1 MGYLLEQAYP
11 FLPVSLQ
18 NLGISAFGYFWHKR
32 RFGGVFKNELRK
44 FKDRESFTYEQWSDY
59 QLQELRKFLA
69 HAYMNVPF
77 YREKYRQAGLSEN
90 DLSTI
95 QRLDQLSKLPL
106 LEKDELRKFGTTSLM
121 AGNKRKGTF
130 FGSSGS
136 TGTPTRIFFSDYMHQ
151 RWSAGFEARIRHWA
165 GVSKDLSRG
174 MIGGRRI
181 LPSGTSRPPFYRYNF
196 VEKQVYFSAY
206 HISPTTAPNYLEA
219 IRRYDLDYMTGY
231 AASNFFL
238 ARFLDEAKLEV
249 PPLKAVITSSEKL
262 TKEMRQ
268 TLEKVYQCKAYDSY
282 SGIEACGLISEC
294 EHGSLHVS
302 PDMGIIEFL
311 RPDGSPALPG
321 EVAEMVCTGIL
332 NYDQPLIRYRIGDLA
347 VLSDRICKCGRQ
359 LPVVQE
365 IIGRIEDTV
374 VGIDGREMV
383 RFHGIFIDL
392 PHVLEAQVVQEDYSS
407 LTINVVPNGKISIQE
422 QNIIRDRILS
432 QLGKVNVSIN
442 EVESIPRGPNGK
454 FKAVISKVKR
464 QPQNK

>member
-1 MGYLLEQAYP
+1 MGYLLEKAYP

-32 RFGGVFKNELRK
+32 RFGGAFKNELRK

-59 QLQELRKFLA
+59 QLQELRRFLA

-77 YREKYRQAGLSEN
+77 YREKYRQAGLSES
-90 DLSTI
+90 DLMV
-95 QRLDQLSKLPL
+95 RELSDLMKFPM
-106 LEKDELRKFGTTSLM
+106 LEKDDLRKFGTTSLM
-121 AGNKRKGTF
+121 SRTRREGTF

-136 TGTPTRIFFSDYMHQ
+136 TGTPTKIFFSNHLHQ

-165 GVSKDLSRG
+165 GVSYQMGRG

-181 LPSGTSRPPFYRYNF
+181 IPEGEGRPPFYRYNF
-196 VEKQVYFSAY
+196 IEKQVYFSAY
-206 HISPTTAPNYLEA
+206 HISPATAWSYLEG
-219 IRRYDLDYMTGY
+219 IRRYKIDYMTGY

-238 ARFLDEAKLEV
+238 ARFFAESNMDV

-262 TKEMRQ
+262 TSEMRQ
-268 TLEKVYQCKAYDSY
+268 TIEKVYQCKAYDSY

-311 RPDGSPALPG
+311 RPDGTKALAG
-321 EVAEMVCTGIL
+321 EPAEMVCTGIL
-332 NYDQPLIRYRIGDLA
+332 NDDQPLIRYRIGDMA
-347 VLSDRICKCGRQ
+347 ILSDKVCTCGRQ
-359 LPVVQE
+359 LPVVYE
-365 IIGRIEDTV
+365 ISGRVEDTV
-374 VGIDGREMV
+374 VGADGREMV

-392 PHVLEAQVVQEDYSS
+392 PHVVEAQVVQEDYSTLS
-407 LTINVVPNGKISIQE
+407 INVVPNGPISE
-422 QNIIRDRILS
+422 HERNIIRNRVVS
-432 QLGKVNVSIN
+432 QLGQVNVFIN
-442 EVESIPRGPNGK
+442 EVATIPRGANGK

-464 QPQNK
+464 L